1 MVVVVVVVKMMIF
14 LVEGE
19 EDDGDVRDEDYDYC
33 FIKPNCKP

>member
-1 MVVVVVVVKMMIF
+1 MKMVVVVKMMIC

-19 EDDGDVRDEDYDYC
+19 EEDGGGRDEGYDYC